1 MPLYHFVFFDVAC
14 KVDASAGEPEEEVVG
29 VLETGEVLVNGHQI
43 LQYL

>member
-1 MPLYHFVFFDVAC
+1 MVYHFVFLGVAY
-14 KVDASAGEPEEEVVG
+14 KGDASAGEPEEEVVG